1 MLLVEKLSDNQYWID
16 SSKIKKHLGWEPRI
30 SLKDGIIETGEWVK
44 NNFDELIK
52 EPMTFTLRAFN
63 FFISMITIINW

>member
-1 MLLVEKLSDNQYWID
+1 MVKQIIQEM
-16 SSKIKKHLGWEPRI
+16 IKKHLGWEPRI

-52 EPMTFTLRAFN
+52 EPMTFTLRA
-63 FFISMITIINW
+63 